1 MKKSKLCALITTVIF
16 VICLFTSQF
25 CITSYAADPITDEK
39 RAQYQEIIKEV
50 AYSYFRQGT
59 QIQYDQ
65 TAKPPR
71 RNLMVSPE
79 DATSQRTIY
88 LDCSSYMDSV
98 YYEAFG
104 IHLIRSG
111 AGTWSIKT
119 ANMLNAA
126 RDYPTRRENE
136 GYWTQEDDFAGKTTE
151 EIQEILDEVYANLQ
165 VGDVIVYEKAAGG
178 GHTVMYIGDG
188 LILHCTGSTGTS
200 SPNPPSKYY
209 DKSGVTEYTKGAV
222 LCDPAAPF
230 FTDSTQTRWLGNMAR
245 FCVIR
250 PFDRTDIE
258 VTPTQKSVNRLSIK
272 GLAMEKT
279 ASVHPDNCVDTN
291 DEITYTITLNNTSTT
306 ALTDITLTDAVPAGT
321 QFVSGDVT
329 NTSGIL
335 TWNGDIAAET
345 TATVSYTVKVTS
357 TSAGQII
364 TNGSTEVNG
373 VSLNTIEHTV
383 AGYGAQQ
390 RAQIAAKAKE
400 YVTEGRTFRDGASLV
415 MSAYKDSIGA
425 NAFGFTDD
433 GTNISSYSTADE
445 LLTEVI
451 DSANFTCHTQTEI
464 SGMLVPHLFGGIDI
478 TYNSKAVLD
487 GERRS
492 NISIDQLAIGDVV
505 LAEYSKG
512 ELVYMYVGDSQFVCL
527 DDEGKATL
535 ITTEEGYYLYETAS
549 GSAYYRTYEGNKL
562 VSLIAYDRFAVLRP
576 SMKPDSSEVSVTGI
590 EITTPPTKLVY
601 DSGDKIDTTGMVVTA
616 TMSDGSTR
624 KVTNFALSK
633 DTISYPETSVD
644 VYFGPFSATLSGLE
658 AKLTTFKISG
668 LKDAPLNTDIQV
680 EGIYVGIGS
689 TSNATNTIADFRPLL
704 MLKDENTNDTI
715 ALSLEASMY
724 ARTGTAATNHV
735 YNPNG
740 VTKGD
745 KLKLTVQIKTGDP
758 NYTGNSG
765 RIYLTL
771 VDSTITSF
779 EDFVT
784 SSGNSTK
791 YDLSKAIVIS
801 TWEDMQKY
809 YTSDNDLPFYSLVV
823 FTGSHYMRANSSK
836 YAYYIHKNAGYSAA
850 ADSKPDGSKNIGFRR
865 YVVNT
870 NVQTN
875 WVANNLFGTTS
886 IGTSGIGSNVSKD
899 IYALYVGNSSSFFY
913 HTILDSSWITD
924 NKCYIESVSED
935 NTTVNLIANAPGNY
949 TMYFADYED
958 GKLQECYPVDITA
971 VAAGKMTADIPED
984 FVISAGDKILFWQS
998 RRDGITP
1005 LSTAWVFE

>member
-1 MKKSKLCALITTVIF
+1 MKKSKFCAFFTAIVFVLCL
-16 VICLFTSQF
+16 LTSQL
-25 CITSYAADPITDEK
+25 CLTVYGAEPVSGDTLT
-39 RAQYQEIIKEV
+39 QYQEIIKEV

-88 LDCSSYMDSV
+88 LDCSSYVDSV

-111 AGTWSIKT
+111 ATTWSIKT

-136 GYWTQEDDFAGKTTE
+136 GYWTQEDDFAGKTTG
-151 EIQEILDEVYANLQ
+151 EIQEVLDEVYANLQ
-165 VGDVIVYEKAAGG
+165 VGDVIVYEKSAGG
-178 GHTVMYIGDG
+178 GHTVMYMGDG
-188 LILHCTGSTGTS
+188 LVLHCTGSTGTS
-200 SPNPPSKYY
+200 SPNPPSNYY
-209 DKSGVTEYTKGAV
+209 DKAGVTEYTQGAV
-222 LCDPAAPF
+222 LCDNASAF
-230 FTDSTQTRWLGNMAR
+230 FTDTTHARWLGNTAR
-245 FCVIR
+245 FCIIR

-258 VTPTQKSVNRLSIK
+258 IVPSQKSVNRLSIK
-272 GLAMEKT
+272 GLDMEKT
-279 ASVHPDNCVDTN
+279 ASVHPDNCVDTD
-291 DEITYTITLNNTSTT
+291 DEITYTITLNNTSDAT
-306 ALTDITLTDAVPAGT
+306 LSGVTLTDALPQGT
-321 QFVSGDVT
+321 QFVSGDVA
-329 NTSGIL
+329 NSSGVL
-335 TWNGDIAAET
+335 TWSGDIAAGET
-345 TATVSYTVKVTS
+345 AEISYTVKVTS
-357 TSAGQII
+357 SEAGQII
-364 TNGSTEVNG
+364 TSDSTEING

-383 AGYGAQQ
+383 AGYSAQQ
-390 RAQIAAKAKE
+390 RAEIAAKAKE
-400 YVTEGRTFRDGASLV
+400 YVTEGRTFRDGASLI

-433 GTNISSYSTADE
+433 GINISSYSTADE

-451 DSANFTCHTQTEI
+451 DSVNFTCHTDTEI

-478 TYNSKAVLD
+478 TYSAKAPLD

-492 NISIDQLAIGDVV
+492 NVSVDQLAIGDVV

-512 ELVYMYVGDSQFVCL
+512 EIVYMYVGDSQFVCL
-527 DDEGKATL
+527 NDEAKATL
-535 ITTEEGYYLYETAS
+535 ITTQEGYYSTENAS
-549 GSAYYRTYEGNKL
+549 GSTYYRTYSGNKL

-576 SMKPDSSEVSVTGI
+576 SMKPDSSPVSVTGI
-590 EITTPPTKLVY
+590 EITTPPDKLTY
-601 DSGDKIDTTGMVVTA
+601 DSGDEIDTTGMVVTA

-624 KVTNFALSK
+624 KVKNFALSK
-633 DTISYPETSVD
+633 NTISYPETSVD

-680 EGIYVGIGS
+680 EGIYVGIGTTS
-689 TSNATNTIADFRPLL
+689 TANTNTTYRPLIL
-704 MLKDENTNDTI
+704 LKDENTNDTI
-715 ALSLEASMY
+715 ALSLDTTMY
-724 ARTGTAATNHV
+724 TVSGSGV
-735 YNPNG
+735 DMVLNPNG

-765 RIYLTL
+765 RRYLTL

-779 EDFVT
+779 AGFVL
-784 SSGNSTK
+784 SSNNSTK

-809 YTSDNDLPFYSLVV
+809 YTKDNALPFYSLVV

-836 YAYYIHKNAGYSAA
+836 YAYYIHKNDNYSAA
-850 ADSKPDGSKNIGFRR
+850 ADAKPDGSKNIAFRR
-865 YVVNT
+865 YAIST
-870 NVQTN
+870 NVQKN

-886 IGTSGIGSNVSKD
+886 IGTSGIGDEITKD
-899 IYALYVGNSSSFFY
+899 IYALYVGNSTSYFY

-949 TMYFADYED
+949 TLYFADYED
-958 GKLQECYPVDITA
+958 GKLQECFPVDIT
-971 VAAGKMTADIPED
+971 VDQAGKTSAEIPED
-984 FVISAGDKILFWQS
+984 FVIGTGDKIMFWQN
-998 RRDGITP
+998 RKDGINP
-1005 LSTAWVFE
+1005 LSLAYVFE

>member
-1 MKKSKLCALITTVIF
+1 MKKSKLCALITTVVF

-25 CITSYAADPITDEK
+25 CITSYAADPITDEQ

-65 TAKPPR
+65 TAKPPK

-79 DATSQRTIY
+79 DATSQRTIF

-111 AGTWSIKT
+111 AGSWSIKT

-151 EIQEILDEVYANLQ
+151 EIQEVLTEVYASLQ

-200 SPNPPSKYY
+200 SPNPPSNYY
-209 DKSGVTEYTKGAV
+209 DKSGAKEYTQGAV

-230 FTDSTQTRWLGNMAR
+230 FTDSTQSRWLGNMAR

-258 VTPTQKSVNRLSIK
+258 ITPTQKSVNRLSIK

-291 DEITYTITLNNTSTT
+291 DEITYTITLNNTSTS
-306 ALTDITLTDAVPAGT
+306 ALTDVTLTDAVPAGT

-329 NTSGIL
+329 NTSGVL
-335 TWNGDIAAET
+335 TWNGDIAAEAT
-345 TATVSYTVKVTS
+345 TVISYTVKVTS
-357 TSAGQII
+357 ETAGQII
-364 TNGSTEVNG
+364 TSDNTAING
-373 VSLNTIEHTV
+373 VTLNTIEHTV
-383 AGYGAQQ
+383 AGYSAQQ

-400 YVTEGRTFRDGASLV
+400 FVTEGRAFRDGASLI

-451 DSANFTCHTQTEI
+451 DTANLTCYTQTEI
-464 SGMLVPHLFGGIDI
+464 SGMLIPHLFGGIDI
-478 TYNSKAVLD
+478 TYNSKVPLD

-492 NISIDQLAIGDVV
+492 YISVAQLALGDVV

-527 DDEGKATL
+527 DAEGKATL
-535 ITTEEGYYLYETAS
+535 ITTNEGYYLEETSS
-549 GSAYYRTYEGNKL
+549 GSTYYRTYSANKL

-576 SMKPDSSEVSVTGI
+576 SMKPDSSSVSVTGI
-590 EITTPPTKLVY
+590 EITTPPAKLVY
-601 DSGDKIDTTGMVVTA
+601 DSGDEIDTTGMVVTA

-624 KVTNFALSK
+624 IVKNFALSK
-633 DTISYPETSVD
+633 NTISYPETSVD
-644 VYFGPFSATLSGLE
+644 VYFGPFSATLNGLE
-658 AKLTTFKISG
+658 AKLTAFDVSELGT
-668 LKDAPLNTDIQV
+668 APLNTDIQV
-680 EGIYVGIGS
+680 EGIYVGIGTTS
-689 TSNATNTIADFRPLL
+689 TATTATGYRPLIL
-704 MLKDENTNDTI
+704 LKDEITNDTI
-715 ALSLEASMY
+715 ALSLETTMY
-724 ARTGTAATNHV
+724 TVSGSGVNMV
-735 YNPNG
+735 LNPNG
-740 VTKGD
+740 VAKGD
-745 KLKLTVQIKTGDP
+745 KLRLTVQINAGDP

-765 RIYLTL
+765 RRYLTL

-779 EDFVT
+779 ESFVI

-791 YDLSKAIVIS
+791 YDLSKAIVIN

-809 YTSDNDLPFYSLVV
+809 YTSDNSLPFYSLVV

-836 YAYYIHKNAGYSAA
+836 YAYYIHKNADYSVA
-850 ADSKPDGSKNIGFRR
+850 ADAKPDGNKNIAFRR
-865 YVVNT
+865 YAIST
-870 NVQTN
+870 NVQKN

-886 IGTSGIGSNVSKD
+886 IGTSGIGANVAKD
-899 IYALYVGNSSSFFY
+899 IYALYVGNSTTYFY

-935 NTTVNLIANAPGNY
+935 NTTVNLITNASGNY
-949 TMYFADYED
+949 TLYFADYED
-958 GKLQECYPVDITA
+958 GKLMECYPVDITA
-971 VAAGKMTADIPED
+971 TAAGKMTVEIPED
-984 FVISAGDKILFWQS
+984 FAISAGDKILFWQS
-998 RRDGITP
+998 RKDGINP
-1005 LSTAWVFE
+1005 CSSAYVFE